1 MGSNCFPLFPLSTK
15 NMKNSRAGI
24 EDGVLPA
31 KMYVLQRFLES
42 ELQAEKLPCQ
52 RCYRGNRGFL
62 GNPGWKDP
70 ACTQRPG
77 VRPAQSSLSM
87 NLASNSPQST
97 YLHLLPD
104 PMTSLGSLFS
114 EAVVKII
121 FSPYRLPTKGK
132 PYRCRLS
139 QKTQK
144 VCLAVSTT
152 SPPLPPTAPSL
163 EPPPGLP
170 LPVERQHLS
179 SRRVVCSTSFL
190 CFQSPPVSPPNFPRM
205 HFLGPTPPSSLPL

>member
-1 MGSNCFPLFPLSTK
+1 
-15 NMKNSRAGI
+15 
-24 EDGVLPA
+24 
-31 KMYVLQRFLES
+31 
-42 ELQAEKLPCQ
+42 
-52 RCYRGNRGFL
+52 
-62 GNPGWKDP
+62 
-70 ACTQRPG
+70 
-77 VRPAQSSLSM
+77 
-87 NLASNSPQST
+87 
-97 YLHLLPD
+97 
-104 PMTSLGSLFS
+104 MTSLGSLFS

-179 SRRVVCSTSFL
+179 SRGVVCTTLSRTKIIPEMSKVKHSYLKLRAAGTCLFFWST
-190 CFQSPPVSPPNFPRM
+190 V
-205 HFLGPTPPSSLPL
+205 SLPLLLILQREVFFGKPVTHLLFSSLSCI